1 MHVEPMS
8 LVVYDM
14 RLFPAF
20 TRQAE
25 IKKKARGAKNVGST
39 LMGIASQIVR
49 SELGIEQ

>member
-8 LVVYDM
+8 LVVHDM

-25 IKKKARGAKNVGST
+25 IEKKARGAKYVNST
-39 LMGIASQIVR
+39 LMRIASQIVR
-49 SELGIEQ
+49 SEPGIEQ